1 MADWER
7 QRLEHASERV
17 QGADL
22 SGPSRPGVPMETEPR
37 PLTPTVHW
45 TEPER
50 QPPDPRV
57 TRRREL
63 QQLTPVFST
72 AIPPRGL
79 SGVLRRA
86 AYRIPETR
94 ARHFLTLMLADRV
107 DVLEHRLV
115 RMLKVVTLL
124 PLGTAAAV
132 LLVAK
137 LLPRR

>member
-1 MADWER
+1 MADR
-7 QRLEHASERV
+7 QRQRIEHAGERV
-17 QGADL
+17 QGSDL
-22 SGPSRPGVPMETEPR
+22 PGSERPGVPMETEPR

-45 TEPER
+45 DDPQR
-50 QPPDPRV
+50 QPPDARV

-72 AIPPRGL
+72 ALPPRGL
-79 SGVLRRA
+79 SGALRRV
-86 AYRIPETR
+86 AYRIPETH

-107 DVLEHRLV
+107 DVLEHRLL
-115 RMLKVVTLL
+115 RLLKVVTLL

>member
-1 MADWER
+1 MVDR
-7 QRLEHASERV
+7 QRQRIEHASERV
-17 QGADL
+17 QGSDL
-22 SGPSRPGVPMETEPR
+22 SGSERPGVPMETQPR
-37 PLTPTVHW
+37 PLAPTVHW
-45 TEPER
+45 SEAER

>member
-1 MADWER
+1 MTDR
-7 QRLEHASERV
+7 QRQRIEHGNEPVHGSDLP
-17 QGADL
+17 GAE
-22 SGPSRPGVPMETEPR
+22 RPGVPMETQPR
-37 PLTPTVHW
+37 SLTPTVHW
-45 TEPER
+45 TDPER
-50 QPPDPRV
+50 QPPDRRV
-57 TRRREL
+57 TKRREL

-72 AIPPRGL
+72 ALPPRGL
-79 SGVLRRA
+79 SGALRRA

-94 ARHFLTLMLADRV
+94 AQHFLTLMLADRI

-115 RMLKVVTLL
+115 RLLKVVTLL